1 MKEKFSGFLKGE
13 ICAAIVLILL
23 GVCLTFIPVQT
34 VGVIC
39 KIIFGILMMATGLYL
54 IVNYLNEKKETTVL
68 ELFAGTIT
76 VILGGFLLKHPQI
89 VIKILPLLLGALVIV
104 DSFWIVRAG
113 LRLRKAEDEIANRFL
128 IIGAAFMV
136 LGLFIMLNLFKK
148 FSATLLFSGIIL
160 IADGILDIILQAV
173 LKKHKDGLPKIFATE
188 ESSVHFGDEK
198 DDTPES
204 KPAEDEYEEYDPS
217 YGYQN
222 NPHTQTEQP
231 AAGDILDQNGNPIT
245 QEGQIHLELPGNAE
259 NH

>member
-39 KIIFGILMMATGLYL
+39 KIIFGILMMTTGLYL

-89 VIKILPLLLGALVIV
+89 VITILPLLLGALVIV

-128 IIGAAFMV
+128 IIGAVFMV

-148 FSATLLFSGIIL
+148 FSATLLFSGIVL
-160 IADGILDIILQAV
+160 IADGIMDIILQTV

-198 DDTPES
+198 EETHES
-204 KPAEDEYEEYDPS
+204 KPDEDEYEEYDPS

-222 NPHTQTEQP
+222 NPSPQTETP
-231 AAGDILDQNGNPIT
+231 ASGDILDQNGNPIT
-245 QEGQIHLELPGNAE
+245 QEGQIHLELPGNTE
-259 NH
+259 SH